1 MMKRTGAK
9 PVTLGTSES
18 TEESLPIARSK
29 SSYGFTSSLCVLIC
43 KDKTDTEG
51 FIFFNSHSLHTVFKI
66 NAHTELIG
74 ASLNTEIVHKMT
86 QISISFHI
94 PKSITE

>member
-29 SSYGFTSSLCVLIC
+29 SSYGFTLFLCVLIC
-43 KDKTDTEG
+43 KDKTDPEG
-51 FIFFNSHSLHTVFKI
+51 YIFFNSHSLRTVFQI
-66 NAHTELIG
+66 YAHT
-74 ASLNTEIVHKMT
+74 ADR
-86 QISISFHI
+86 
-94 PKSITE
+94 SITEYRNCPQS